1 MSKTIDNVVCPICG
15 CLCDDLEVTVENNEI
30 VKMKNGCAVCEAKM
44 VHGYKSEE
52 RILTPMIRKDGKLVS
67 VSMDEAVKKAAQIL
81 TDAKYPL
88 LFGWSSTVGEAQRIG
103 VELAEELGATLD
115 NCCSVCH
122 GPSVMATQEIGIPA
136 ATLGQIRHRA
146 DLIVYWACN
155 PWASHPRHVERYTAF
170 TDGRF
175 EGSEWQGY
183 VKKLKADSNRKKLE
197 MASKR
202 ISRVEPPTKAATFT
216 GPPPPMLEH
225 KPGRKMIVV
234 DVRKTMTAEVADYFL
249 QIEPN
254 RDYDVIEALRCL
266 VTDQELDVEKVGG
279 IPVDTLRDVA
289 DAMMNCEFGVI
300 YFGLGMTQSL
310 GRFRNIEIAIALARD
325 LNRKTKFVISP
336 MRGHFNV
343 TGANNVFA
351 WQTGYPFALDFSQG
365 YPQFNPGE
373 NTAVDLLRRNDND
386 ATLIIS
392 ADPAAHFPSVIMQ
405 NMMKHP
411 LITINPD
418 MNAISRLGDVVFPT
432 QWCGIEY
439 AGTAYR
445 MDSVPITLKKVVEP
459 PPGILTDEELL
470 IRILEE
476 VRAIKTKRGEPVG
489 QAEPKIAPHK
499 QNGSIGRCQDN
510 DVGQAEPKIA
520 SHKPTKAPKEC
531 KIQEKPKRVTKKTKK
546 VA

>member
-1 MSKTIDNVVCPICG
+1 MSEIKKDVVCPICG

-44 VHGYKSEE
+44 VHGYRSEE
-52 RILTPMIRKDGKLVS
+52 RILKPMIRKDGKLTP

-103 VELAEELGATLD
+103 VELAEELGSALD

-155 PWASHPRHVERYTAF
+155 PWTSPPRHVERYTAF

-175 EGSEWQGY
+175 EGSEWKSYMQR
-183 VKKLKADSNRKKLE
+183 LKADSGRKKME

-202 ISRVEPPTKAATFT
+202 IVRVESPVKPQVCFT
-216 GPPPPMLEH
+216 GPPPATMQ

-234 DVRKTMTAEVADYFL
+234 DVRKTMTAEAADYFL

-254 RDYDVIEALRCL
+254 RDYDVIEALRCM
-266 VTDQELDVEKVGG
+266 VNDQELDVDKVGG
-279 IPVDTLRDVA
+279 IPVSTLRDVA
-289 DAMMNCEFGVI
+289 DAMVGCDFGVI

-325 LNRKTKFVISP
+325 LNRKTKFIISP

-343 TGANNVFA
+343 TGANTVFA
-351 WQTGYPFALDFSQG
+351 WQTGYPYAIDFSQG
-365 YPQFNPGE
+365 YPQYNPGE
-373 NTAVDLLRRNDND
+373 NTAMDLLNRGDND
-386 ATLIIS
+386 ATLVIS
-392 ADPAAHFPSVIMQ
+392 ADPGAHFPAVAMR

-439 AGTAYR
+439 EGTAYR
-445 MDSVPITLKKVVEP
+445 MDSVPITLRKVVEP

-470 IRILEE
+470 NRILSE
-476 VRAIKTKRGEPVG
+476 VRAIKVKRGDPVG
-489 QAEPKIAPHK
+489 QAEL
-499 QNGSIGRCQDN
+499 
-510 DVGQAEPKIA
+510 
-520 SHKPTKAPKEC
+520 
-531 KIQEKPKRVTKKTKK
+531 K
-546 VA
+546 VAHKAHEEPMECRVPVKAKKAVKKKEAA

>member
-1 MSKTIDNVVCPICG
+1 MNKTINNVVCPICG

-30 VKMKNGCAVCEAKM
+30 IKMKNGCAVCEAKM
-44 VHGYKSEE
+44 VHGYKSDE
-52 RILTPMIRKDGKLVS
+52 RILKPLIRKDGKLVP
-67 VSMDEAVKKAAQIL
+67 VSMDEAIKKAAQIL

-88 LFGWSSTVGEAQRIG
+88 LFGWSSTVSEAQRIG
-103 VELAEELGATLD
+103 VELAEELGSALD

-175 EGSEWQGY
+175 EGSEWKNYMQR
-183 VKKLKADSNRKKLE
+183 LRADSGRKKME

-202 ISRVEPPTKAATFT
+202 IARVEPPIKPQVCFT
-216 GPPPPMLEH
+216 GPPPQMLER
-225 KPGRKMIVV
+225 KSGRKVIVV
-234 DVRKTMTAEVADYFL
+234 DVRKTMTAEAADYFL

-254 RDYDVIEALRCL
+254 RDYEVIEALRCL
-266 VTDQELDVEKVGG
+266 VLDQELDVDKVGG
-279 IPVDTLRDVA
+279 IPIDTLRDVA
-289 DAMMNCEFGVI
+289 DAMMSCGFGVI

-351 WQTGYPFALDFSQG
+351 WQTGYPFAIDFSQG

-373 NTAVDLLRRNDND
+373 NTAVDLLRRGDND

-392 ADPAAHFPSVIMQ
+392 ADPGAHFPSVIMQ

-418 MNAISRLGDVVFPT
+418 MNAISRLGDVVFPA

-439 AGTAYR
+439 SGTAYR
-445 MDSVPITLKKVVEP
+445 MDTVPLTLKKVVEA

-470 IRILEE
+470 TRILKE
-476 VRAIKTKRGEPVG
+476 VRAIKVKRGEPVG
-489 QAEPKIAPHK
+489 QGEVKLAHPDK
-499 QNGSIGRCQDN
+499 
-510 DVGQAEPKIA
+510 V
-520 SHKPTKAPKEC
+520 KAPQAC
-531 KIQEKPKRVTKKTKK
+531 KAPAKPKRAKKGKG
-546 VA
+546 AA

>member
-1 MSKTIDNVVCPICG
+1 MTVTKNVVCPICG

-52 RILTPMIRKDGKLVS
+52 RILKPMIRKEGKLVP
-67 VSMDEAVKKAAQIL
+67 VTMDEAVKKAAQIL

-88 LFGWSSTVGEAQRIG
+88 LFGWSSTVGEAQRVG
-103 VELAEELGATLD
+103 VELAEELGSALD

-146 DLIVYWACN
+146 DLIVYWAAN
-155 PWASHPRHVERYTAF
+155 PWTSHPRHVERYTAF
-170 TDGRF
+170 TEGRF
-175 EGSEWQGY
+175 EGSEWKSYMQ
-183 VKKLKADSNRKKLE
+183 KLKAQSGKKKVD
-197 MASKR
+197 MTAKR
-202 ISRVEPPTKAATFT
+202 LGQYIPATVADKYT
-216 GPPPPMLEH
+216 VNPPPQMLQRD
-225 KPGRKMIVV
+225 GRKMIVV
-234 DVRKTMTAEVADYFL
+234 DVRRTMTAEAADYFL

-266 VTDQELDVEKVGG
+266 VQDQEIDVDKVGG
-279 IPVDTLRDVA
+279 IPVDYLREVA
-289 DAMMNCEFGVI
+289 DAMMGCQFGVI

-325 LNRKTKFVISP
+325 LNRKTKFIISP

-343 TGANNVFA
+343 TGANTVFA
-351 WQTGYPFALDFSQG
+351 WQTGYPYAIDFSQG

-373 NTAVDLLRRNDND
+373 NTAVDLLKRGDND
-386 ATLIIS
+386 ATLVIS
-392 ADPAAHFPSVIMQ
+392 ADPGAHFPKVVMQ

-439 AGTAYR
+439 EGTAYR
-445 MDSVPITLKKVVEP
+445 MDSVPITLKKVVEA
-459 PPGILTDEELL
+459 PPGVLTDEELL
-470 IRILEE
+470 RRILAE
-476 VRAIKTKRGEPVG
+476 VRAIKTKRGEPVE
-489 QAEPKIAPHK
+489 QAELQI
-499 QNGSIGRCQDN
+499 
-510 DVGQAEPKIA
+510 
-520 SHKPTKAPKEC
+520 TPKEEVDEYKVC
-531 KIQEKPKRVTKKTKK
+531 RVPAKPAKAKPKPKKAVKK
-546 VA
+546 KKEAA